1 MAIALQND
9 STRGRM
15 RVRINKQSI
24 VLSTTVL
31 FVSPVFWAGEIG
43 RPALPSDEDAAV
55 KITGAELQ
63 REANLREYSVVR
75 TYTLRNSHLGND
87 VTMTARLS
95 YHKDAG
101 KTFEVLAV
109 DGTSGIAKKVL
120 ERLLQSEAEES
131 HKDTGDEFEITSAN
145 YKFHVVGAEVMNGRP
160 CWVVELTPKRKSKY
174 LLQGKIWADAKEFAV
189 VKIEGHPAASLSMWV
204 GKPHVVQEFQ
214 KVGPFWM
221 PSSNRSDSKNF
232 MLGASELTINY
243 NGYQVGP
250 AVLTAELE
258 NGKARSDQED

>member
-1 MAIALQND
+1 MAIPLQND

-15 RVRINKQSI
+15 RVRINIQPI
-24 VLSTTVL
+24 VLSAAFL
-31 FVSPVFWAGEIG
+31 FVCPAFWAAEIAKA
-43 RPALPSDEDAAV
+43 PLPSDEVAAV
-55 KITGAELQ
+55 KITGTETQ
-63 REANLREYSVVR
+63 RLANLREYSVVR

-95 YHKDAG
+95 YRREEG
-101 KTFEVLAV
+101 KTFEVLTV
-109 DGTSGIAKKVL
+109 DGASGVAKKVL

-131 HKDTGDEFEITSAN
+131 HKDTGDEFEITTSN
-145 YKFHVVGAEVMNGRP
+145 YGFHVVGADVLNGRP
-160 CWVVELTPKRKSKY
+160 CYVVEVTPKRKSKY
-174 LLQGKIWADAKEFAV
+174 LLQGKVWADAKEFAV

-221 PSSNRSDSKNF
+221 PSYNRSDSKNF
-232 MLGASELTINY
+232 MLGASELTIDY

-250 AVLTAELE
+250 HVLTAELQ
-258 NGKARSDQED
+258 NGKAPSSQED